1 MGIQGSLMN
10 SHWVLITGASRG
22 LGLHLVNRFWSSGWN
37 VALVSRDGE
46 ALSKAIMSLPARPNQ
61 STMIF
66 SCDFSEANAVN
77 HLIGE
82 LKEHLPRL
90 DALINNAAIHGPIG
104 PLLGSSMDKWN
115 EAIQVN
121 LLAPV
126 TLCHGLIDLMSR
138 FGGGSII
145 NLSGG
150 GATSPRANFS
160 AYASSKVALVR
171 FSETL
176 AQEVSSQH
184 IRVNCISPGPMKTAL
199 LEEVVARGV
208 DASGELE
215 FSVAENT
222 LAGNGTSMDRVADLA
237 LFLTG
242 KTGSAISGKLI
253 SAIWDN
259 WALWPKH
266 SEELKK
272 SDAYTLRRIVGR
284 ERGMDWG
291 DV

>member
-1 MGIQGSLMN
+1 MN
-10 SHWVLITGASRG
+10 NRWVLITGASRG
-22 LGLHLVNRFWSSGWN
+22 LGLHLVGRFWSSGWN
-37 VALVSRDGE
+37 VALVSRDCE
-46 ALSKAIMSLPARPNQ
+46 TLSKVVKSLPNRPNQ
-61 STMIF
+61 STMVF
-66 SCDFSEANAVN
+66 SCDFSKASAISR
-77 HLIGE
+77 LIGE
-82 LKEHLPRL
+82 LKTHLPRL

-104 PLLGSSMDKWN
+104 PLCGSSMDKWN

-150 GATSPRANFS
+150 GATGPRANFT

-176 AQEVSSQH
+176 SQEVSSQH

-199 LEEVVARGV
+199 LEEVVTSGV

-222 LAGNGTSMDRVADLA
+222 LAGGGTSMDKVADLA
-237 LFLTG
+237 LFLAG
-242 KTGSAISGKLI
+242 KTGAAISGKLI

-259 WALWPKH
+259 WAIWPER

-272 SDAYTLRRIVGR
+272 SDVYTLRRIVGR